1 MKKLFII
8 DTDKMITTVYADFFV
23 GKGYVVASSN
33 TPFGVTAGIR
43 VLDPDLVI
51 VDMNLPGLSGN
62 GPLNI
67 IDCKGIYKVVL
78 ISGKA
83 QEEEMKTLIESGQAD
98 DYFVKGEP
106 LTKLGHKVSHLIGK
120 RNADCSR

>member
-8 DTDKMITTVYADFFV
+8 DTDKLITTVYADFFV

-33 TPFGVTAGIR
+33 TPFGVSAGIK

-67 IDCKGIYKVVL
+67 INCNGAYKVVL

-83 QEEEMKTLIESGQAD
+83 QEDEMKTLTGSGQAN
-98 DYFVKGEP
+98 DYFIKGEP
-106 LTKLGHKVSHLIGK
+106 LAKLGQKVSRLIDAS
-120 RNADCSR
+120 NTDHSR

>member
-8 DTDKMITTVYADFFV
+8 DSDKLITSVYADFFV

-33 TPFGVTAGIR
+33 TPFGVTAGIK

-62 GPLNI
+62 GLLNI
-67 IDCKGIYKVVL
+67 IDYNGVYKVVL
-78 ISGKA
+78 ISEKS
-83 QEEEMKTLIESGQAD
+83 QEDEMKTLTEKGRAD
-98 DYFVKGEP
+98 DYFIKGEP
-106 LTKLGHKVSHLIGK
+106 LSTLGHKVSRLIG
-120 RNADCSR
+120 ASTTDHSR